1 MDLNDWLLA
10 LHVLSAFAW
19 IAAMVLYTVV
29 IATGWRLTVPSD
41 VVRVFRVSRVG
52 DALIAIG
59 MLGTII
65 FGIWLALDVDG
76 YEIWDGWI
84 IAALILWLVA
94 AALGGQVGK
103 VYNGARDRAKALVDG
118 GRDAPSSE
126 LSAMLRSQHGVVLHG
141 LMILVV
147 LVLLVVMIYKPGA

>member
-1 MDLNDWLLA
+1 VDLNDWLLA

-103 VYNGARDRAKALVDG
+103 VYNGARDRAKALVDE
-118 GRDAPSSE
+118 GRDAPSPE
-126 LSAMLRSQHGVVLHG
+126 LTAMLRSQRGAVLHG
-141 LMILVV
+141 LLVLVV
-147 LVLLVVMIYKPGA
+147 LALLVVMIYKPGA

>member
-1 MDLNDWLLA
+1 MELTDWLLA

-19 IAAMVLYTVV
+19 ISALVVYTVV
-29 IATGWRLTVPSD
+29 IVAGWRLTVPSD
-41 VVRVFRVSRVG
+41 VVRMFRVSRVG
-52 DALIAIG
+52 DALIAVG

-84 IAALILWLVA
+84 IAALALWLVA
-94 AALGGQVGK
+94 AAVGGRVGK
-103 VYNGARDRAKALVDG
+103 VYNGARDRAVALVDE

-126 LSAMLRSQHGVVLHG
+126 LSAMLRSQRGVVLHAI
-141 LMILVV
+141 MILVV
-147 LVLLVVMIYKPGA
+147 LAILVVMIYKPGA